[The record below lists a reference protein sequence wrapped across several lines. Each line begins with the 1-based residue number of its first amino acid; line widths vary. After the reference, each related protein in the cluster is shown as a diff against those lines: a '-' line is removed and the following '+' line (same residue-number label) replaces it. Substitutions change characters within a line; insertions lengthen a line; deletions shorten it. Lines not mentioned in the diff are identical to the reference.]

1 MSSSLI
7 DSTKKYKSLTKFNFS
22 VMCSKL
28 NPRLKSE
35 SKFTNE
41 RLAGGEGAKAA
52 KQDNISLLRRAVL
65 ANLLWEDVA
74 YMDGE
79 SVADEIKRLIPLC
92 PADTVY
98 NIALE
103 ARTMQKLRHTP
114 LFIASEMCKYPK
126 HRAYVS
132 VLLPQIITRA
142 DMLTDFLAIY
152 WKDGKKPIAAQ
163 AKKGLA
169 KAFHN
174 FNEYKFAKYDR
185 DAAIKLR
192 DVMFLCRPKPSNQYE
207 QELFKKIADRTLD
220 IPETWE
226 VMLSTGKDKKE
237 SWTKLITENKIG
249 GLAMLRNIANM
260 RKADVDRKIINE
272 GLEKLKSSMLMPL
285 DFLKANR
292 INPEFSR
299 QIEDAM
305 LNSYTNLPKLKGK
318 TLFIVDVSGSMQV
331 NISTKSDFTRYD
343 AACAMSMLAINQCE
357 DYEIVCTAGSDYK
370 HEGKHEIIPY
380 PQKGFGIF
388 NQIRAV
394 NKNIG
399 DGGIFT
405 RQCLEWCRDK
415 FKGEKFDRI
424 IVFSDSQD
432 CDLPNKGIPKPF
444 GTYNYICD
452 VSAHTKG
459 INYKGIWTAE
469 ISGFS
474 EHFLTFIAA
483 MEGIQNTFDE

>member
-1 MSSSLI
+1 MSKINPSL
-7 DSTKKYKSLTKFNFS
+7 KKT
-22 VMCSKL
+22 
-28 NPRLKSE
+28 
-35 SKFTNE
+35 SKFEEE
-41 RLAGGEGAKAA
+41 RLAGGSGALAA
-52 KQDNISLLRRAVL
+52 KQSNTALLRRAVL

-74 YMDGE
+74 YMDGMK
-79 SVADEIKRLIPLC
+79 VAEEIQRLIPLC
-92 PADTVY
+92 PAIDVY

-114 LFIASEMCKYPK
+114 LFIAVEMCKYPEHK
-126 HRAYVS
+126 MFVQD
-132 VLLPQIITRA
+132 LLPQIITRA

-152 WKDGKKPIAAQ
+152 WKDGKKPIANQ

-192 DVMFLCRPKPSNQYE
+192 DVMFLCRPKPENQYE
-207 QELFKKIADRTLD
+207 QDLFKKVADRTLAT
-220 IPETWE
+220 PETWE
-226 VMLSTGKDKKE
+226 VLLSTGKDKKE
-237 SWTKLITENKIG
+237 SWTKLITEGKIG

-260 RKADVDRKIINE
+260 RRANVDKKVINE

-285 DFLKANR
+285 DFLKAFR
-292 INPEFSR
+292 MNPEFGR

-305 LNSYTNLPKLKGK
+305 INSYSNLPKLKGK
-318 TLFIVDVSGSMQV
+318 TLFIVDVSGSMGARM
-331 NISTKSDFTRYD
+331 SEKSDFTRYD
-343 AACAMSMLAINQCE
+343 AACAMAMLAANQCE
-357 DYEIVCTAGSDYK
+357 DYEIVCTAGNDYAHTGA
-370 HEGKHEIIPY
+370 HEHIPY

-388 NQIRAV
+388 EQIRET

-399 DGGIFT
+399 YGGIFT
-405 RQCLEWCRDK
+405 RQCLEWCNNK
-415 FKGEKFDRI
+415 FKGQKFDRI

-432 CDLPNKGIPKPF
+432 CDFPERRIPKPF

-452 VSAHTKG
+452 ISAHTKG
-459 INYKGIWTAE
+459 VNYKGTWDAE

-474 EHFLTFIAA
+474 EHFITFIAA
-483 MEGIQNTFDE
+483 MEGIQNTFEE

>member
-1 MSSSLI
+1 MSKINPSL
-7 DSTKKYKSLTKFNFS
+7 KKT
-22 VMCSKL
+22 
-28 NPRLKSE
+28 
-35 SKFTNE
+35 SKFEEE
-41 RLAGGEGAKAA
+41 RLAGGSGALAA
-52 KQDNISLLRRAVL
+52 KQSNTALLRRAVL

-74 YMDGE
+74 YMDGMK
-79 SVADEIKRLIPLC
+79 VAEEIQRLIPLC
-92 PADTVY
+92 PAIDVY

-114 LFIASEMCKYPK
+114 LFLAVEMCKYPEHK
-126 HRAYVS
+126 MFVQD
-132 VLLPQIITRA
+132 LLPQIITRA

-152 WKDGKKPIAAQ
+152 WKDGKKPIANQ

-192 DVMFLCRPKPSNQYE
+192 DVMFLCRPKPENQYE
-207 QELFKKIADRTLD
+207 QDLFKKVADRTLAT
-220 IPETWE
+220 PETWE
-226 VMLSTGKDKKE
+226 VLLSTGKDKKE
-237 SWTKLITENKIG
+237 SWTKLITEGKIG

-260 RKADVDRKIINE
+260 RRANVDKKVINE

-285 DFLKANR
+285 DFLKAFR
-292 INPEFSR
+292 MNPEFGR

-305 LNSYTNLPKLKGK
+305 INSYSNLPKLKGK
-318 TLFIVDVSGSMQV
+318 TLFIVDVSGSMGARM
-331 NISTKSDFTRYD
+331 SEKSDFTRYD
-343 AACAMSMLAINQCE
+343 AACAMAMLAANQCE
-357 DYEIVCTAGSDYK
+357 DYEIVCTAGDDSAHTGA
-370 HEGKHEIIPY
+370 HEHIPY

-388 NQIRAV
+388 EQIREA
-394 NKNIG
+394 NRNIG
-399 DGGIFT
+399 YGGIFT
-405 RQCLEWCRDK
+405 RQCLEWCSDK
-415 FKGEKFDRI
+415 FKSQKFDRI

-432 CDLPNKGIPKPF
+432 CDLPERRTPKPF

-459 INYKGIWTAE
+459 VNYRGTWDAE

-474 EHFLTFIAA
+474 EHFITFIAA
-483 MEGIQNTFDE
+483 MEGIQNTFEE

>member
-1 MSSSLI
+1 MSKINPSL
-7 DSTKKYKSLTKFNFS
+7 KKT
-22 VMCSKL
+22 
-28 NPRLKSE
+28 
-35 SKFTNE
+35 SKFEEE
-41 RLAGGEGAKAA
+41 RLAGGSGALAA
-52 KQDNISLLRRAVL
+52 KQSNTALLRRAVL

-74 YMDGE
+74 YMDGMK
-79 SVADEIKRLIPLC
+79 VAEEIQRLIPLC
-92 PADTVY
+92 PAIDVY

-114 LFIASEMCKYPK
+114 LFIAVEMCKCPEHK
-126 HRAYVS
+126 MFVQD
-132 VLLPQIITRA
+132 LLPQIITRA

-152 WKDGKKPIAAQ
+152 WKDGKKPIANQ

-192 DVMFLCRPKPSNQYE
+192 DVMFLCRPKPENQYE
-207 QELFKKIADRTLD
+207 QDLFKKVADRTLAT
-220 IPETWE
+220 PETWE
-226 VMLSTGKDKKE
+226 VLLSTGKDKKE
-237 SWTKLITENKIG
+237 SWTKLISEGKIG

-260 RKADVDRKIINE
+260 RRANVDKKVINE

-285 DFLKANR
+285 DFLKAFR
-292 INPEFSR
+292 MNPEFGR

-305 LNSYTNLPKLKGK
+305 INSYSNLPKLKGK
-318 TLFIVDVSGSMQV
+318 TLFIVDVSGSMGARM
-331 NISTKSDFTRYD
+331 SEKSDFTRYD
-343 AACAMSMLAINQCE
+343 AACAMAMLAANQCE
-357 DYEIVCTAGSDYK
+357 DYEIVCTAGNDYTHTGA
-370 HEGKHEIIPY
+370 HEHIPY

-388 NQIRAV
+388 EQIHET

-399 DGGIFT
+399 IGGIFT
-405 RQCLEWCRDK
+405 RQCLEWCNDK
-415 FKGEKFDRI
+415 FKGQKFDRI

-432 CDLPNKGIPKPF
+432 CDPYTRRTPKPF

-459 INYKGIWTAE
+459 VNYKGTWDAE

-474 EHFLTFIAA
+474 EHFITFIAA
-483 MEGIQNTFDE
+483 MEGIQNTFEE

>member
-1 MSSSLI
+1 MSKINPSL
-7 DSTKKYKSLTKFNFS
+7 KKT
-22 VMCSKL
+22 
-28 NPRLKSE
+28 
-35 SKFTNE
+35 SKFEEE
-41 RLAGGEGAKAA
+41 RLAGGSGALAA
-52 KQDNISLLRRAVL
+52 KQSNTALLRRAVL

-74 YMDGE
+74 YMDGMK
-79 SVADEIKRLIPLC
+79 VAEEIQRLIPLC
-92 PADTVY
+92 PAIDVY

-114 LFIASEMCKYPK
+114 LFIAVEMCKYPEHK
-126 HRAYVS
+126 MFVQD
-132 VLLPQIITRA
+132 LLPQIITRA

-152 WKDGKKPIAAQ
+152 WKDGKKPIANQ

-192 DVMFLCRPKPSNQYE
+192 DVMFLCRPKPENQYE
-207 QELFKKIADRTLD
+207 QDLFKKVADRTLAT
-220 IPETWE
+220 PETWE
-226 VMLSTGKDKKE
+226 VLLSTGKDKKE
-237 SWTKLITENKIG
+237 SWTKLISEGKIG

-260 RKADVDRKIINE
+260 RKANVDKKVINE

-285 DFLKANR
+285 DFLKAFR
-292 INPEFSR
+292 MNPEFGR

-305 LNSYTNLPKLKGK
+305 INSYANLPKLKGK
-318 TLFIVDVSGSMQV
+318 TLFIVDVSGSMGARM
-331 NISTKSDFTRYD
+331 SEKSDFSRYD
-343 AACAMSMLAINQCE
+343 AACAMAMLAANQCE
-357 DYEIVCTAGSDYK
+357 DYEIVCTAGNDYT
-370 HEGKHEIIPY
+370 HTGAHRHIPY

-388 NQIRAV
+388 EQIREA
-394 NKNIG
+394 NRNIG
-399 DGGIFT
+399 YGGIFT
-405 RQCLEWCRDK
+405 RQCLEWCNDK
-415 FKGEKFDRI
+415 FKGQKFDRI

-432 CDLPNKGIPKPF
+432 CDFPERRIPKPF

-459 INYKGIWTAE
+459 VNYKGTWDAE

-474 EHFLTFIAA
+474 EHFITFIAA
-483 MEGIQNTFDE
+483 MEGIQNTFEE

>member
-1 MSSSLI
+1 MSKINPSL
-7 DSTKKYKSLTKFNFS
+7 KKT
-22 VMCSKL
+22 
-28 NPRLKSE
+28 
-35 SKFTNE
+35 SKFEEE
-41 RLAGGEGAKAA
+41 RLAGGSGALAA
-52 KQDNISLLRRAVL
+52 KQSNTALLRRAVL

-74 YMDGE
+74 YMDGMK
-79 SVADEIKRLIPLC
+79 VAEEIQRLIPLC
-92 PADTVY
+92 PAIDVY

-114 LFIASEMCKYPK
+114 LFIAVEMCKYPEHK
-126 HRAYVS
+126 MFVQD
-132 VLLPQIITRA
+132 LLPQIITRA

-152 WKDGKKPIAAQ
+152 WKDGKKPIANQ

-192 DVMFLCRPKPSNQYE
+192 DVMFLCRPKPENQYE
-207 QELFKKIADRTLD
+207 QDLFKKVADRTLAT
-220 IPETWE
+220 PETWE
-226 VMLSTGKDKKE
+226 VLLSTGKDKKE
-237 SWTKLITENKIG
+237 SWTKLITEGKIG

-260 RKADVDRKIINE
+260 RRANVDKKVINE

-285 DFLKANR
+285 DFLKAFR
-292 INPEFSR
+292 MNPEFGR

-305 LNSYTNLPKLKGK
+305 INSYSNLPKLKGK
-318 TLFIVDVSGSMQV
+318 TLFIVDVSGSMGARM
-331 NISTKSDFTRYD
+331 SEKSDFSRYD
-343 AACAMSMLAINQCE
+343 AACAMAMLAANQCE
-357 DYEIVCTAGSDYK
+357 DYEIVCTAGNDYT
-370 HEGKHEIIPY
+370 HTGAHRHIPY

-388 NQIRAV
+388 EQIREA
-394 NKNIG
+394 NRNIG
-399 DGGIFT
+399 HGGIFT
-405 RQCLEWCRDK
+405 RQCLEWCNDK
-415 FKGEKFDRI
+415 FKGQKFDRI

-432 CDLPNKGIPKPF
+432 CDPYTSRTPKPF

-459 INYKGIWTAE
+459 VNYKGIWDAE

-474 EHFLTFIAA
+474 EHFITFIAA
-483 MEGIQNTFDE
+483 MEGIQNTFEE

>member
-1 MSSSLI
+1 MSKINPSL
-7 DSTKKYKSLTKFNFS
+7 KKT
-22 VMCSKL
+22 
-28 NPRLKSE
+28 
-35 SKFTNE
+35 SKFEEE
-41 RLAGGEGAKAA
+41 RLAGGSGALAA
-52 KQDNISLLRRAVL
+52 KQSNTALLRRAVL

-74 YMDGE
+74 YMDGVK
-79 SVADEIKRLIPLC
+79 VAKEIQRLIPLC
-92 PADTVY
+92 PAIDVY

-114 LFIASEMCKYPK
+114 LFLAVEMCKYPEHK
-126 HRAYVS
+126 MFVQD
-132 VLLPQIITRA
+132 LLPQIITRA

-152 WKDGKKPIAAQ
+152 WKDGKKPIANQ

-192 DVMFLCRPKPSNQYE
+192 DVMFLCRPKPENQYE
-207 QELFKKIADRTLD
+207 QDLFKKVADRTLAT
-220 IPETWE
+220 PETWE
-226 VMLSTGKDKKE
+226 VLLSTGKDKKE
-237 SWTKLITENKIG
+237 SWTKLITEGKIG

-260 RKADVDRKIINE
+260 RRANVDKKVINK

-285 DFLKANR
+285 DFLKAFR
-292 INPEFSR
+292 MNPEFGR

-305 LNSYTNLPKLKGK
+305 INSYANLPKLKGK
-318 TLFIVDVSGSMQV
+318 TLFIVDVSGSMGARM
-331 NISTKSDFTRYD
+331 SEKSDFTRYD
-343 AACAMSMLAINQCE
+343 AACAMAMLAANQCE
-357 DYEIVCTAGSDYK
+357 DYEIVCTAGNDYAHTGA
-370 HEGKHEIIPY
+370 HEHIPY

-388 NQIRAV
+388 EQIRET

-399 DGGIFT
+399 RGGIFT
-405 RQCLEWCRDK
+405 RQCLEWCNDK
-415 FKGEKFDRI
+415 FKGQKFDRI

-432 CDLPNKGIPKPF
+432 CDFPERRIPKPF

-452 VSAHTKG
+452 ISAHTKG
-459 INYKGIWTAE
+459 VNYKGAWDAE

-474 EHFLTFIAA
+474 EHFITFIAA
-483 MEGIQNTFDE
+483 MEGIQNTFEE